1 MAFETVIYEKI
12 DKVARVTM
20 NRPEVRNAENQQM
33 NREMFEAFA
42 MAEADDDIRV
52 IILAG
57 AGKSFSAGHD
67 LGSPAA
73 IAEREAGPKYEG
85 GSFEHYLA
93 EEDRWVWKMLGLR
106 DMAKPLI
113 AQVQGYCI
121 MGGCMVAT
129 MCDLIVA
136 SEDAKFAERAVR
148 AGGASTE
155 YFTYVWELGYRKA
168 KEYLMTG
175 DFFDA
180 QEAYRLGMVN
190 KVVPLEKLEEETLD
204 LANRIAM
211 QSALSL
217 KFIKQAVNYIQDNQG
232 FREGIRYF
240 FNLHMLTHAQRT
252 LMGPGAGYEGLRGD
266 GGSVKDLLK
275 ARDEKFGDRG

>member
-1 MAFETVIYEKI
+1 
-12 DKVARVTM
+12 
-20 NRPEVRNAENQQM
+20 
-33 NREMFEAFA
+33 
-42 MAEADDDIRV
+42 
-52 IILAG
+52 
-57 AGKSFSAGHD
+57 
-67 LGSPAA
+67 
-73 IAEREAGPKYEG
+73 
-85 GSFEHYLA
+85 
-93 EEDRWVWKMLGLR
+93 
-106 DMAKPLI
+106 MAKPMI

-175 DFFDA
+175 NYFDA

-190 KVVPLEKLEEETLD
+190 KVVPLGKLEEETME
-204 LANRIAM
+204 LAQQIAM
-211 QSALSL
+211 QSPASL
-217 KFIKQAVNYIQDNQG
+217 KFIKQAVNFIQDNQG

-240 FNLHMLTHAQRT
+240 FNLHLLTHAQRT
-252 LMGPGAGYEGLRGD
+252 LVPGSGYDGLRGD
-266 GGSVKDLLK
+266 GGSVKDLLR
-275 ARDEKFGDRG
+275 ARDEKFEKKG